1 MDPRDKISVIQ
12 NLMQVNKFDEAIYHC
27 NKLIKQFPNIS
38 YFYNLCG
45 LAHQGN
51 KQMLKSIEL
60 FTQAIHFEPEN
71 VAAKNNLANSYKYIN
86 QNLKAEEIFKSI
98 IAEDPNG
105 LQVISACCSDAKVKV
120 EEIKFLKKNKI
131 FLLLI
136 ERLNKENDS
145 KEKIKGVCKFEFV
158 DDVKSK
164 NIDQKNKNNILQ
176 LVAINLFKV
185 GEKFE
190 ITLLFK
196 NNAFITLLSEVLEVT
211 LEDQNKLN
219 D

>member
-1 MDPRDKISVIQ
+1 MNEK
-12 NLMQVNKFDEAIYHC
+12 KY
-27 NKLIKQFPNIS
+27 
-38 YFYNLCG
+38 
-45 LAHQGN
+45 LA
-51 KQMLKSIEL
+51 K
-60 FTQAIHFEPEN
+60 
-71 VAAKNNLANSYKYIN
+71 
-86 QNLKAEEIFKSI
+86 I
-98 IAEDPNG
+98 IAKDPNG
-105 LQVISACCSDAKVKV
+105 IQVISACCSDAKVKV

-145 KEKIKGVCKFEFV
+145 KEKIKSVCKFEFV

-164 NIDQKNKNNILQ
+164 NIDQKNKNNILE
-176 LVAINLFKV
+176 LMAINLFKV

-211 LEDQNKLN
+211 LENQLN
-219 D
+219 